1 MRALTP
7 TFSRLNRIAI
17 AMAGDAVSR
26 LFVPSPSNSRFASLM
41 AAATQSE
48 SERAQKL
55 ARLQAQQQLESNRR
69 KEAELAEKER
79 EKHDRWNKVLE
90 NHEKQVNAATQP
102 SQVKST
108 AVVPPKP
115 KILQP
120 VRGSVRKKTNRQ
132 QRSMTFKKLLKEAA
146 KIDVSTFKVG
156 PKLKTVPKVP
166 DKPRPIEKTQPV
178 KSEMKSIPRPTMAK
192 PASPRPLKS
201 LVDRAL
207 SSSTSRSVSPLPT
220 KSQVKKLPLKPIKS
234 TIPPKPVAK
243 SGGKDAKS
251 RLRDSF
257 IPNEL
262 IPLAQ
267 GPKRDL
273 RTIEEIQ
280 NDLWRKKGKN
290 YPSVTGKPK
299 ESLPHKPVSKP
310 QPVTTKPPPAV
321 QKKRVRDESESLS
334 EDSFIASSEE
344 EEIAKPEKFDYRAE
358 IRAMFGRKGSGPRA
372 VDSEDDSDMEATG
385 FEMAREEAR
394 AAKLARLED
403 EAEERRL
410 EERAREK
417 KRRKL
422 EAERKRG

>member
-1 MRALTP
+1 MAREAVP
-7 TFSRLNRIAI
+7 RL
-17 AMAGDAVSR
+17 
-26 LFVPSPSNSRFASLM
+26 LVPSPSNSRFASLM
-41 AAATQSE
+41 ATATQSE
-48 SERAQKL
+48 SERTQKL

-69 KEAELAEKER
+69 KESELAEKER

-90 NHEKQVNAATQP
+90 NHEKQVKAASQP
-102 SQVKST
+102 AQVKST
-108 AVVPPKP
+108 AVVPSKP

-120 VRGSVRKKTNRQ
+120 VCGSVRKKTNGQ

-156 PKLKTVPKVP
+156 PKVKSIPKVP
-166 DKPRPIEKTQPV
+166 EKPRPMEKTQPV
-178 KSEMKSIPRPTMAK
+178 KPEIKPSPRTMTAK

-201 LVDRAL
+201 LVERTS
-207 SSSTSRSVSPLPT
+207 SSSTSGSVSSLPV
-220 KSQVKKLPLKPIKS
+220 KSQVKKFPLKPIKS
-234 TIPPKPVAK
+234 AIPAKPVSK

-257 IPNEL
+257 VPDEL

-299 ESLPHKPVSKP
+299 ESLPRKPVKSEPTSTKA
-310 QPVTTKPPPAV
+310 PVA
-321 QKKRVRDESESLS
+321 QKKRVREESESPS
-334 EDSFIASSEE
+334 EDSFIASSD
-344 EEIAKPEKFDYRAE
+344 EEISKPEKFDYRAE
-358 IRAMFGRKGSGPRA
+358 IRAMFGRKSSGSRA

-394 AAKLARLED
+394 AAKLAKLED
-403 EAEERRL
+403 EEEERRL

-422 EAERKRG
+422 ESERRKLGK